1 VIGIVQ
7 SKLCSMMDKEFQK
20 SIITFLKYVD
30 LDSKPLYEYS
40 HYIYEFSAFYL
51 AKKNIAGQ
59 FSFLEMAPSPYLE
72 QVPKSKTI
80 VI

>member
-1 VIGIVQ
+1 
-7 SKLCSMMDKEFQK
+7 MMDKEFQK